1 MKHSILAALTLG
13 SMSLGL
19 MGQEKKVHPTGYD
32 DTPVI
37 PGSKYRVHDKSRPAP
52 EVVTPHKDLGGAPSD
67 AIVLFDGKSVEAFR
81 DKEGKPVNWTAK
93 DGELITGKGDIF
105 TKESFGSCQFHIE
118 WLTHPD
124 TEGNS
129 QKKGNA
135 GVFFMDRYEI
145 QILDAY
151 NNPTYADGIA
161 GSVYGQTPAL
171 KNAVRKPGE
180 WQSYDIIFNAPK
192 LKDGKVV
199 APATVT
205 VIVNGVVVQN
215 NTVIQGP
222 TRHKD
227 ITNYDGIFPEKAPF
241 RIQDHKNNP
250 PVKFRNIWVRPL

>member
-1 MKHSILAALTLG
+1 MKKSIIAAITLG
-13 SMSLGL
+13 SMSLAL
-19 MGQEKKVHPTGYD
+19 MGQEKKVHPVGYE
-32 DTPVI
+32 DTPII
-37 PGSKYRVHDKSRPAP
+37 PGTKYRVHDKNRPAP
-52 EVVTPHKDLGGAPSD
+52 EVVTPSKDLGGAPSD
-67 AIVLFDGKSVEAFR
+67 AIVLFNGKDNSAFR
-81 DKEGKPVNWTAK
+81 DKDGKPSNWEVK
-93 DGELITGKGDIF
+93 NGELVINKGDNW

-118 WLTHPD
+118 WLTHPN

-161 GSVYGQTPAL
+161 GSIYGQTPAL

-180 WQSYDIIFNAPK
+180 WQVYDIIFNAPK
-192 LKDGKVV
+192 LKDGKVES
-199 APATVT
+199 PATVT

-222 TRHKD
+222 TKHKTT
-227 ITNYDGIFPEKAPF
+227 TNYDGTFPDKAPI

-250 PVKFRNIWVRPL
+250 PVKFRNIWIRPL